1 MSRSAK
7 ILKLV
12 QPTVPGTVLCR
23 DVLVLAPTSYV
34 LRGVFLNT
42 TSQKHH
48 MDLWRVVM
56 PLHRPLDN
64 LVLTYGTII
73 AGPDDHRVKVDD
85 VEEAAEVVKQ
95 CLRHEVQALRDIEG
109 PAQFLQHISRRSGDD
124 FEVVQLDFALAHF
137 LIGNLSEARRILRSQ
152 VESPEIYPTHRQV
165 TRRAFD
171 ALEAGPEALQRLIDD
186 WRDDNVARF
195 GLEPTS
201 RKPPGLRLVRST

>member
-23 DVLVLAPTSYV
+23 DVLVLAPTGYL
-34 LRGVFLNT
+34 LRGFFLNA

-48 MDLWRVVM
+48 MDLWKVVM
-56 PLHRPLDN
+56 PLHRPLDT

-85 VEEAAEVVKQ
+85 VERAAEVVKQ
-95 CLRHEVQALRDIEG
+95 SLRHEVQALRGLEG
-109 PAQFLQHISRRSGDD
+109 PPQFLQRISRMSDNE
-124 FEVVQLDFALAHF
+124 FEVVQLDFALTHF
-137 LIGNLSEARRILRSQ
+137 LIGNVSEARRILRSQ
-152 VESPEIYPTHRQV
+152 MERPEIYPTHRQV
-165 TRRAFD
+165 TRRAFE
-171 ALEAGPEALQRLIDD
+171 ALEASPEALQSLIDG

-195 GLEPTS
+195 CLEPTS
-201 RKPPGLRLVRST
+201 RKPPGLRLVRPT

>member
-48 MDLWRVVM
+48 MDLWKVVM

-73 AGPDDHRVKVDD
+73 AGPDDHRVKVEDI
-85 VEEAAEVVKQ
+85 ERAAEVVKQ
-95 CLRHEVQALRDIEG
+95 CFAKR
-109 PAQFLQHISRRSGDD
+109 SRRYGISK
-124 FEVVQLDFALAHF
+124 VQ
-137 LIGNLSEARRILRSQ
+137 RSSCSISA
-152 VESPEIYPTHRQV
+152 E
-165 TRRAFD
+165 
-171 ALEAGPEALQRLIDD
+171 
-186 WRDDNVARF
+186 
-195 GLEPTS
+195 
-201 RKPPGLRLVRST
+201 